1 MRVRKFS
8 LGRASPVLYNIYMLL
23 RKGNKMNDFFRQDQ
37 ADWYQDWVDS
47 EVHTLYQPTTE
58 QTLQDIKD
66 FDLDVPF

>member
-1 MRVRKFS
+1 
-8 LGRASPVLYNIYMLL
+8 
-23 RKGNKMNDFFRQDQ
+23 MNDFFRQDQ